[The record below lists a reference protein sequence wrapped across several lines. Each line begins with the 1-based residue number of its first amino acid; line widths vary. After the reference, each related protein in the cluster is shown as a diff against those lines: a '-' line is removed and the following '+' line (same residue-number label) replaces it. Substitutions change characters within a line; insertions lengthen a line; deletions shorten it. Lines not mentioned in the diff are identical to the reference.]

1 MTMRKAFLC
10 HHLDHHPHLPHRRNK
25 TDETITTTMTMT
37 TNHQRT
43 TAVLALALALVLG
56 GFEAYEHS
64 CEGYSEGRYLVMG

>member
-1 MTMRKAFLC
+1 
-10 HHLDHHPHLPHRRNK
+10 
-25 TDETITTTMTMT
+25 MTMT

-43 TAVLALALALVLG
+43 TAVLALALALALVLG

>member
-1 MTMRKAFLC
+1 
-10 HHLDHHPHLPHRRNK
+10 
-25 TDETITTTMTMT
+25 MT